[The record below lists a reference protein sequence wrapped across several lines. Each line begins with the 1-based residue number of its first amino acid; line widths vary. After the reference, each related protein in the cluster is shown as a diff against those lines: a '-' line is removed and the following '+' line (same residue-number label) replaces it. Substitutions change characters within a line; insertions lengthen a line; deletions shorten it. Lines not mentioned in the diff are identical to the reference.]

1 MSQVFMIIVATII
14 PPQAGSVNHSL
25 KTSHRIE
32 RDFRQESSGFR
43 TVPLCFGAMHSP
55 WRYSLTMVSFTVLA
69 SGSKGNSAVV
79 SSGHT
84 RILVDC
90 GLSCR
95 ELFRRMKLVDEKP
108 ETLDA
113 IVITHEHSDHVG
125 GLAVTA
131 RKLGIPV
138 YFTEGTHR
146 AWMRWL
152 SPRKQMTYAQWL
164 EQTRR
169 QAAERQAE
177 ADATAEE
184 GEADESDL
192 VEAEVFGKA
201 PEESASGAKAP
212 DSSNDLKD
220 GLKPVPSLSEQP
232 SRKEDP
238 TWLPSVEFFAA
249 GEPFEIGDIGI
260 SPFTIPHDAA
270 DPVGFVFQSE
280 GVRMGFATDLGY
292 ISPNVKAQLR
302 NLDLLL
308 LESNHDLEMLRDG
321 PYPWTV
327 KQRVLSRVGHL
338 SNEAAAGFLEDGY
351 DGQAAYV
358 ILAHLSESNNLP
370 ELARVA
376 AERALVGRASLMA
389 NRLLLAAQHEPL
401 SSLYF

>member
-1 MSQVFMIIVATII
+1 
-14 PPQAGSVNHSL
+14 
-25 KTSHRIE
+25 
-32 RDFRQESSGFR
+32 
-43 TVPLCFGAMHSP
+43 
-55 WRYSLTMVSFTVLA
+55 MVRFTVLA
-69 SGSKGNSAVV
+69 SGSKGNAAVL
-79 SSGHT
+79 SGGRT

-95 ELFRRMKLVDEKP
+95 ELFRRMRLVGEEP

-113 IVITHEHSDHVG
+113 ILITHEHSDHVN

-152 SPRKQMTYAQWL
+152 SPRRQMTYAQWL

-177 ADATAEE
+177 AEVSASDE
-184 GEADESDL
+184 GEPDETD
-192 VEAEVFGKA
+192 EAEAFDAEPVPVSPSPG
-201 PEESASGAKAP
+201 EASELELATGTAFEQ
-212 DSSNDLKD
+212 DSSR
-220 GLKPVPSLSEQP
+220 PP

-238 TWLPSVEFFAA
+238 SWLPGLEYFAA
-249 GEPFEIGDIGI
+249 GEPFEIGDVAV
-260 SPFTIPHDAA
+260 SPFTVPHDAA
-270 DPVGFVFQSE
+270 DPVGFVFGAE

-292 ISPNVKAQLR
+292 VPPNVRAQLQG
-302 NLDLLL
+302 LDLLL

-321 PYPWTV
+321 PYPWAV

-338 SNEAAAGFLEDGY
+338 SNEAAAEFLEGGY

-370 ELARVA
+370 ELVQVT
-376 AERALVGRASLMA
+376 AERALLGRASLLA
-389 NRLLLAAQHEPL
+389 NKLLLAMQHEPL
-401 SSLYF
+401 SSIYF